1 MAESSNATPEKSD
14 KKEGANQNDVTISKQ
29 NMYAAIIVA
38 VITAVGTAI
47 GGYLTAQSSVP
58 SPSPVNVVVQNTV
71 PETRPQTVPELPE
84 STPGDNYA
92 VLKDISIFDL
102 RSWQPFPDSLKNVR
116 RVSPVNY
123 INYMHIKKLREI
135 DKFTAHYA
143 TSGFAIDVRSVT
155 HKASIFKEEKPG
167 EHEGQTR
174 YAVEVDISEV
184 PVNEEFLIVIEA
196 TYWNSYTNML
206 TESSSTYTDREIKG
220 LKELALIVFFPE
232 SKPFKSYQLKREIDD
247 RDEEPFI
254 HNIGTLFPDQSNRF
268 IYWSVGNI
276 TPETHYKIEWNW

>member
-1 MAESSNATPEKSD
+1 MVESSNEKSENGN
-14 KKEGANQNDVTISKQ
+14 KKEGTNRRDVIISKQ
-29 NMYAAIIVA
+29 NMYAAIVAA
-38 VITAVGTAI
+38 VITAIGTAI
-47 GGYLTAQSSVP
+47 GGYLAAQSSAE
-58 SPSPVNVVVQNTV
+58 SPPAVSIVNQITV
-71 PETRPQTVPELPE
+71 PETKAQTVSQLPE
-84 STPGDNYA
+84 STPGDNYS

-102 RSWQPFPDSLKNVR
+102 RSWQPFPDSLKNIR

-123 INYMHIKKLREI
+123 INYLHIKKLREI

-174 YAVEVDISEV
+174 YAVEVDISNV

-196 TYWNSYTNML
+196 TYWNSYDNML
-206 TESSSTYTDREIKG
+206 TESSSTYTDREING

-232 SKPFKSYQLKREIDD
+232 SKPFRSFQLKKELHGK
-247 RDEEPFI
+247 DEEPFI
-254 HNIGTLFPDQSNRF
+254 RDIGALFPDQSNRF

-276 TPETHYKIEWNW
+276 TPETHYKLQWDW